1 VSEHIATPGDK
12 IGRLELVAQAARRF
26 DVALAKRVLQNAF
39 RLATSRPGEQ
49 EQRRDRMIDFAYRLD
64 PKFAESLVSSVED
77 DPAHVRARLA
87 VNQLRGELRGVPS
100 DADLEKL
107 TKNTIGDFGWS
118 MLSSL
123 NAGRVSHIHMED
135 AVPFIERAGSEMDVA
150 YPVLS
155 WIIQNSVVRYAGTG
169 YGATHLVELFNS
181 VVFGCELVHHV
192 ISNASSRREAG
203 MADRQ
208 EPTET
213 IGPGEHQKAVER
225 IQRWLNEVAP
235 AYLKISDPYLT
246 PGDIE
251 LLKWI
256 RDANPACR
264 VQIVAGEKKHKE
276 EGVTAPYEAYVQS
289 WRSISAQEPPETTIV
304 IAGVIPTGECPI
316 HERWLVSAGKG
327 LRLGTSLSGLGRKR
341 ESEITELTEAAARER
356 EAVIDRYLSLTPR
369 NEAGDRIRYYGAFSL
384 P

>member
-1 VSEHIATPGDK
+1 
-12 IGRLELVAQAARRF
+12 
-26 DVALAKRVLQNAF
+26 
-39 RLATSRPGEQ
+39 
-49 EQRRDRMIDFAYRLD
+49 
-64 PKFAESLVSSVED
+64 
-77 DPAHVRARLA
+77 
-87 VNQLRGELRGVPS
+87 
-100 DADLEKL
+100 
-107 TKNTIGDFGWS
+107 
-118 MLSSL
+118 
-123 NAGRVSHIHMED
+123 
-135 AVPFIERAGSEMDVA
+135 
-150 YPVLS
+150 
-155 WIIQNSVVRYAGTG
+155 
-169 YGATHLVELFNS
+169 
-181 VVFGCELVHHV
+181 
-192 ISNASSRREAG
+192 